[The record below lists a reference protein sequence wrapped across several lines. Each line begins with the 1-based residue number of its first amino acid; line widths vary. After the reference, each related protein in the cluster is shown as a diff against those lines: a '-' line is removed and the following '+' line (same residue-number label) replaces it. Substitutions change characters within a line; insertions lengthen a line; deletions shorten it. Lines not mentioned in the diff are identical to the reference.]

1 MVIRKAGYDTGKD
14 HKVFRGDKLETCIVV
29 LFALK
34 FSTVLLGPPM
44 QDLKLNEIMD
54 HVYLRHLSTECRSI
68 LSADIATDTQPIYR
82 PTLGRYVSRV
92 SVDMLF

>member
-34 FSTVLLGPPM
+34 FSTVLLGPAM
-44 QDLKLNEIMD
+44 QDLRCEPHSYND
-54 HVYLRHLSTECRSI
+54 DLSNCKFGMK
-68 LSADIATDTQPIYR
+68 DISGFELCPQITNNNIRQIN
-82 PTLGRYVSRV
+82 
-92 SVDMLF
+92 F